1 METLI
6 LTHYVPGIPPKENE
20 FHELLVQQWRDK
32 AAEKFSGKV
41 EIGDDL
47 LKVTIK

>member
-6 LTHYVPGIPPKENE
+6 LTHYVPGIPPAENE
-20 FHELLVQQWRDK
+20 FHELVVQQWRDR
-32 AAEKFSGKV
+32 AAENFSGKV

-47 LKVTIK
+47 LKISL